1 MAEPTSGAE
10 REIARRCGAFA
21 GAWSLEA
28 TRPQPAELDALREI
42 VAPGTAIYLSAVPN
56 HSRVELV
63 DAARGVAAAGFEP
76 VPHVAARGFTDIGQL
91 DDFLH
96 DLKAAARVRRMLL
109 IGGDLD
115 QAGPFGQA
123 LDVIASGL
131 LQRHGIEEIG
141 LAGYPDG
148 HPRIGDEELDRALR
162 AKIEAA
168 QAAGLAVHIATQ
180 FCFDP
185 AVIVGWLIRLRR
197 NGIMV
202 PVQVG
207 LIGPTN
213 LPTLLRFAQ
222 RCGVRASA
230 RGLMRTGIAKA
241 LFGVA
246 RPDSILAALLQAGP
260 EIGDIAPH
268 FFSFGGV
275 VRTATYAA
283 EAAAQQFNV
292 SNRDATPPSA
302 AIPH

>member
-1 MAEPTSGAE
+1 MASPASRAE
-10 REIARRCGAFA
+10 REIARRRDAFA
-21 GAWSLEA
+21 SEWSLEA
-28 TRPQPAELDALREI
+28 TRPTPAELEALRGI
-42 VAPGTAIYLSAVPN
+42 VRPGTAVYLSAVPN
-56 HSRVELV
+56 HSRAELV

-76 VPHVAARGFTDIGQL
+76 VPHVAARGFADTRQL
-91 DDFLH
+91 DDFLR
-96 DLKAAARVRRMLL
+96 DLTAEARVRRVLL
-109 IGGDLD
+109 IGGDVA

-123 LDVIASGL
+123 LDVIAGGL

-141 LAGYPDG
+141 LAGYPEG
-148 HPRIGDEELDRALR
+148 HPRVGDEELDRALR
-162 AKIEAA
+162 DKLQAA
-168 QAAGLAVHIATQ
+168 RGAGLAAHIVTQ

-185 AVIVGWLIRLRR
+185 AIIAGWLTRLRQD
-197 NGIMV
+197 GIMV
-202 PVQVG
+202 PVRVG

-230 RGLMRTGIAKA
+230 RGLMRSGIAKA
-241 LFGVA
+241 LFGIA

-292 SNRDATPPSA
+292 SNRDATAPA
-302 AIPH
+302 ADIPH